1 MIPMLNTLYKKLTA
15 ILFVVLCLV
24 GALVFAL
31 VLYAT
36 DMYQQEVS
44 QRLNRDLAE
53 HILSE
58 NLMLKD
64 GQVDQQ
70 ALKQIIHML
79 MVINPS
85 IEVYLLD
92 TQGKILAFSAPQGKV
107 KRQYVNIEPV
117 KQFLSTPKRL
127 PYFGDDPREFGRKKI
142 FSAAPIS
149 SGKGI
154 EGYVYV
160 ILAGEAVDS
169 AAAMIKDSY
178 ILRYSLA
185 GLIASLLVA
194 MLFGLIMFSFTTRRI
209 SRLSNAMTAFLSGSD
224 NRQVTLYPHTDRIRD
239 EVDQLGANFNSMADR
254 IQQQMEA
261 LKQNDAKRRELIANV
276 SHDLRTPLTSLHGYI
291 ETLLMKESDLTEEE
305 RRDYLKTAA
314 NHSEQLNRLIDE
326 LFELAKLDS
335 VETLLNIE
343 PFSLAELAQDVAHSF
358 NLAAE
363 KNHITIKTEFGS
375 NVPFAYADIA
385 LIQRV
390 LENLIENAMRYTPK
404 GGEISISLSAKNEN
418 ILVSVSDT
426 GCGIKKEDV
435 PHIFDRF
442 YRVTKSRENGDFHS
456 GLGLAIV
463 KRILSLHGSDI
474 STDSEINKGTTFTFQ
489 LASYAAR

>member
-1 MIPMLNTLYKKLTA
+1 
-15 ILFVVLCLV
+15 
-24 GALVFAL
+24 
-31 VLYAT
+31 
-36 DMYQQEVS
+36 
-44 QRLNRDLAE
+44 
-53 HILSE
+53 
-58 NLMLKD
+58 
-64 GQVDQQ
+64 
-70 ALKQIIHML
+70 ML
-79 MVINPS
+79 MIINPS

-92 TQGKILAFSAPQGKV
+92 TQGKILAYSAPQGKV

-117 KQFLSTPKRL
+117 KQFLATPKRL
-127 PYFGDDPREFGRKKI
+127 PYFGDDPRDFGRKKI
-142 FSAAPIS
+142 FSAAPIG
-149 SGKGI
+149 SGKSV

-178 ILRYSLA
+178 ILRYSFA
-185 GLIASLLVA
+185 GLVASLVVA

-209 SRLSNAMTAFLSGSD
+209 TRLSNAMTAFLSSSD
-224 NRQVTLYPHTDRIRD
+224 DAQPSRYPATDIIRD

-254 IQQQMEA
+254 IQQQMEE

-291 ETLLMKESDLTEEE
+291 ETLLMKENDLTNAE

-314 NHSEQLNRLIDE
+314 NHSEQLNRLIGE

-358 NLAAE
+358 NLSAE
-363 KNHITIKTEFGS
+363 KHNITIKTKFGS
-375 NVPFAYADIA
+375 NVPFAYGDIA

-390 LENLIENAMRYTPK
+390 LENLIENAMRYTPQ
-404 GGEISISLSAKNEN
+404 GGEIAISLSAKNEN
-418 ILVSVSDT
+418 IVVGISDT

-474 STDSEINKGTTFTFQ
+474 SADSELNKGTTFTFQ
-489 LASYAAR
+489 LTASAAH

>member
-1 MIPMLNTLYKKLTA
+1 MFNTLYKKLTA
-15 ILFVVLCLV
+15 ILFGVLCLV
-24 GALVFAL
+24 GAVVFVL

-36 DMYQQEVS
+36 DMYQQEVT
-44 QRLNRDLAE
+44 QRLNKDLAKQ
-53 HILSE
+53 ILTE
-58 NLMLKD
+58 NLLLKD

-70 ALKQIIHML
+70 ALQQVIHML

-92 TQGKILAFSAPQGKV
+92 TEGKILAYSAPQGKV
-107 KRQYVNIEPV
+107 KRQYVNIKPV
-117 KQFLSTPKRL
+117 KQFVATSRRM
-127 PYFGDDPREFGRKKI
+127 PYFGDDPRDFQRKKI
-142 FSAAPIS
+142 FSAAPID
-149 SGKGI
+149 GENGI

-169 AAAMIKDSY
+169 AAAMIKESY

-185 GLIASLLVA
+185 GLVSSLIVA

-209 SRLSNAMTAFLSGSD
+209 TRLSNAMTAFVSGND
-224 NRQVTLYPHTDRIRD
+224 DRQPTRYPATTAVRD
-239 EVDQLGANFNSMADR
+239 EVDQLGLNFNRMADR
-254 IQQQMEA
+254 IEQQMDE

-291 ETLLMKESDLTEEE
+291 ETLLMKESQLSDDE

-314 NHSEQLNRLIDE
+314 NHSQQLNRLIGE

-358 NLAAE
+358 KLAAE
-363 KNHITIKTEFGS
+363 KNHITISTKFGS
-375 NVPFAYADIA
+375 NVPFAYGDIA

-390 LENLIENAMRYTPK
+390 LENLIENAMRHTPQ
-404 GGEISISLSAKNEN
+404 GGEIALSLSTKSDN
-418 ILVSVSDT
+418 IMVSISDT
-426 GCGIKKEDV
+426 GCGIQQEDV

-442 YRVTKSRENGDFHS
+442 YRATKSRENGDFHS

-463 KRILSLHGSDI
+463 KRIVSLHGSDI
-474 STDSEINKGTTFTFQ
+474 RADSEINKGTTFTFQ
-489 LASYAAR
+489 LATSARH

>member
-1 MIPMLNTLYKKLTA
+1 MLNTLYKKLTA
-15 ILFVVLCLV
+15 ILFLVLCLV
-24 GALVFAL
+24 GTLVFGL

-36 DMYQQEVS
+36 DMYQQEVT
-44 QRLNRDLAE
+44 QRLNKELAKQ
-53 HILSE
+53 ILSE
-58 NLMLKD
+58 NLLLQD

-70 ALKQIIHML
+70 ALQQIIHML

-92 TQGKILAFSAPQGKV
+92 TRGKILAYSAPQGKV
-107 KRQYVNIEPV
+107 KRQSVNIDTV
-117 KQFLSTPKRL
+117 KSFIATPRHL
-127 PYFGDDPREFGRKKI
+127 PFFGDDPRNLERKKI
-142 FSAAPIS
+142 FSAAPIN
-149 SGKGI
+149 GKQGV

-160 ILAGEAVDS
+160 ILASEAVDS
-169 AAAMIKDSY
+169 AAAMIKESY

-185 GLIASLLVA
+185 GLGGSLLVA
-194 MLFGLIMFSFTTRRI
+194 MLFGLILFSFTTRRI
-209 SRLSNAMTAFLSGSD
+209 SRLSSAMTAFLSNQDDRDSA
-224 NRQVTLYPHTDRIRD
+224 RYPAVARMRD
-239 EVDQLGANFNSMADR
+239 EVDRLGTNFNSMADR
-254 IQQQMEA
+254 IQQQMEE

-291 ETLLMKESDLTEEE
+291 ETLLMKDKDLTEEQ
-305 RRDYLKTAA
+305 RCDYLRTAA
-314 NHSEQLNRLIDE
+314 NHSEQLNHLIGE

-358 NLAAE
+358 KLSAE
-363 KNHITIKTEFGS
+363 KRHIRIKTDLS
-375 NVPFAYADIA
+375 SSVPFAYGDIA

-390 LENLIENAMRYTPK
+390 LENLIDNAMRYTPE
-404 GGEISISLSAKNEN
+404 GGEIALSLAAKNQN
-418 ILVSVSDT
+418 IIVKVTDT
-426 GCGIKKEDV
+426 GCGISKEDV

-442 YRVTKSRENGDFHS
+442 YRSSKSRENVDFHS

-474 STDSEINKGTTFTFQ
+474 RADSELNKGTTFTFH
-489 LASYAAR
+489 LTANTPH

>member
-1 MIPMLNTLYKKLTA
+1 MIMLDTLYKKLTA
-15 ILFVVLCLV
+15 ILFIVLCLV

-31 VLYAT
+31 VMYAT

-44 QRLNRDLAE
+44 QRLNKDLAE

-92 TQGKILAFSAPQGKV
+92 TQGKILAYSAPQGKV
-107 KRQYVNIEPV
+107 KRQYVNIETV
-117 KQFLSTPKRL
+117 KQFLATPKRL
-127 PYFGDDPREFGRKKI
+127 PFFGDDPRDFGRKKI

-169 AAAMIKDSY
+169 AAAMIKESY
-178 ILRYSLA
+178 ILRYSSA
-185 GLIASLLVA
+185 GLVASLVVA

-209 SRLSNAMTAFLSGSD
+209 TQLSNAMTAFLSSND
-224 NRQVTLYPHTDRIRD
+224 NKQASRYPATDTIRD

-254 IQQQMEA
+254 IQQQVEE

-291 ETLLMKESDLTEEE
+291 ETLLMKENNLTEAE

-314 NHSEQLNRLIDE
+314 NHSEQLNRLIGE

-358 NLAAE
+358 NLSAE
-363 KNHITIKTEFGS
+363 KNNITIKTKFGS
-375 NVPFAYADIA
+375 NVPFAYGDIA

-390 LENLIENAMRYTPK
+390 LENLIENAMRYTPQ
-404 GGEISISLSAKNEN
+404 GGEIAISLSAKNEN
-418 ILVSVSDT
+418 IVMSISDT

-442 YRVTKSRENGDFHS
+442 YRATKSREDGDFHS

-474 STDSEINKGTTFTFQ
+474 SADSELNKGTTFTFK
-489 LASYAAR
+489 LSASAAH

>member
-1 MIPMLNTLYKKLTA
+1 MLNTLYKKLTA
-15 ILFVVLCLV
+15 ILFIVLCLV
-24 GALVFAL
+24 GTLVFAL
-31 VLYAT
+31 VLYAS

-44 QRLNRDLAE
+44 QRLNKDLAKQ
-53 HILSE
+53 ILSE
-58 NLMLKD
+58 DLLLKD

-92 TQGKILAFSAPQGKV
+92 TQGKILAYSAPQGKV

-117 KQFLSTPKRL
+117 KQFLTAPKRL
-127 PYFGDDPREFGRKKI
+127 PSFGDDPREFGRKKI

-149 SGKGI
+149 SSDKGI

-160 ILAGEAVDS
+160 ILAGEALDS
-169 AAAMIKDSY
+169 AAAMIKNSY
-178 ILRYSLA
+178 ILRYSMA
-185 GLIASLLVA
+185 GLVASLVVA
-194 MLFGLIMFSFTTRRI
+194 MSFGLIMFSFTTRRI
-209 SRLSNAMTAFLSGSD
+209 TRLSNAMTAFLSRNEDTVLS
-224 NRQVTLYPHTDRIRD
+224 RYPATDKIRD

-254 IQQQMEA
+254 IQQQMEE

-291 ETLLMKESDLTEEE
+291 ETLLMKENNLTDAE

-314 NHSEQLNRLIDE
+314 NHSEQLNRLIGE

-358 NLAAE
+358 NLSAE
-363 KNHITIKTEFGS
+363 KSHITIKTEFGS
-375 NVPFAYADIA
+375 NVPFAYGDIA

-404 GGEISISLSAKNEN
+404 GGEISISLSARNEN
-418 ILVSVSDT
+418 IVVSISDT
-426 GCGIKKEDV
+426 GCGIKQEDV

-474 STDSEINKGTTFTFQ
+474 SADSEVNKGTTFTITFP
-489 LASYAAR
+489 LTAVEV

>member
-1 MIPMLNTLYKKLTA
+1 MLNTLYKKLTA
-15 ILFVVLCLV
+15 ILFIVLCLV
-24 GALVFAL
+24 GALEFAL

-44 QRLNRDLAE
+44 QRLNKDLAK

-58 NLMLKD
+58 NLLLKD
-64 GQVDQQ
+64 GKVDQQ

-92 TQGKILAFSAPQGKV
+92 TQGKILAYSAPQGKV

-117 KQFLSTPKRL
+117 KKFIATPKRL
-127 PYFGDDPREFGRKKI
+127 PYFGDDPRDFGRKKI
-142 FSAAPIS
+142 FSAAAIS
-149 SGKGI
+149 SG
-154 EGYVYV
+154 ENLHGYVYV
-160 ILAGEAVDS
+160 ILAGEALDS

-178 ILRYSLA
+178 ILRYSFA
-185 GLIASLLVA
+185 GLVASLLVA

-209 SRLSNAMTAFLSGSD
+209 TRLSNAMTAFLSNKDDKQAS
-224 NRQVTLYPHTDRIRD
+224 RYPTTDAIRD

-254 IQQQMEA
+254 IQQQMEE

-291 ETLLMKESDLTEEE
+291 ETLLMKENNLTAAE

-314 NHSEQLNRLIDE
+314 NHSEQLNRLIGE

-358 NLAAE
+358 NLSAE
-363 KNHITIKTEFGS
+363 KHNISIKTKFGS
-375 NVPFAYADIA
+375 NVPFAYGDIA

-390 LENLIENAMRYTPK
+390 LENLIENAMRYTPQ
-404 GGEISISLSAKNEN
+404 GGEIAISLSAKNEN
-418 ILVSVSDT
+418 IVVSISDT

-442 YRVTKSRENGDFHS
+442 YRATKSRENGDFHS

-474 STDSEINKGTTFTFQ
+474 SADSELNKGTTFTFQ
-489 LASYAAR
+489 LTATSAH

>member
-1 MIPMLNTLYKKLTA
+1 MLNTLYKKLSAT
-15 ILFVVLCLV
+15 LFAVLCVV
-24 GALVFAL
+24 GALMFVL

-36 DMYQQEVS
+36 DMYQQEVT
-44 QRLNRDLAE
+44 QRLNKELAA

-58 NLMLKD
+58 ELLLKD
-64 GQVDQQ
+64 GSVDQK

-92 TQGKILAFSAPQGKV
+92 QQGKILAYSAPQGKV
-107 KRQYVNIEPV
+107 KRQFVNIQPV
-117 KQFLSTPKRL
+117 KDFIASARRL
-127 PYFGDDPREFGRKKI
+127 PFFGDDPRNFDRKKI
-142 FSAAPIS
+142 FSAATIS
-149 SGKGI
+149 SEKGL

-160 ILAGEAVDS
+160 ILASEAFDS

-178 ILRYSLA
+178 IMRYSLMA
-185 GLIASLLVA
+185 LFASLLVA
-194 MLFGLIMFSFTTRRI
+194 MFFGLILFSVTTRRI
-209 SRLSNAMTAFLSGSD
+209 TRLSNTMTSFLSSD
-224 NRQVTLYPHTDRIRD
+224 TNLNNTRYPAPEIIRD
-239 EVDQLGANFNSMADR
+239 EVDQLGKNFNSMADR
-254 IQQQMEA
+254 IQQQLEE

-291 ETLLMKESDLTEEE
+291 ETLLMKEKDLTEEE

-314 NHSEQLNRLIDE
+314 NHSNQLNRLIGE

-343 PFSLAELAQDVAHSF
+343 PFSLAELAQDISHSF
-358 NLAAE
+358 KLSAE
-363 KNHITIKTEFGS
+363 KLNIKIKTELDS
-375 NVPFAYADIA
+375 SVPFAYGDIA

-390 LENLIENAMRYTPK
+390 LENLIDNALRHTPK
-404 GGEISISLSAKNEN
+404 GGEVSISLSAQKNN
-418 ILVSVSDT
+418 IVVKVSDT

-442 YRVTKSRENGDFHS
+442 YRSTKSRENVDFHS

-463 KRILSLHGSDI
+463 KRILALHGSDI
-474 STDSEINKGTTFTFQ
+474 SADSTIDQGTTFTFQ
-489 LASYAAR
+489 LATTAAH

>member
-1 MIPMLNTLYKKLTA
+1 MLNTLYKKLTA
-15 ILFVVLCLV
+15 ILFIVLCLV
-24 GALVFAL
+24 GALEFAL

-44 QRLNRDLAE
+44 QRLNKDLAKQ
-53 HILSE
+53 ILSE
-58 NLMLKD
+58 NLLLKN
-64 GQVDQQ
+64 GQVDQH

-92 TQGKILAFSAPQGKV
+92 TQGKILAYSAPQGKV

-117 KQFLSTPKRL
+117 KQFIATPKRL
-127 PYFGDDPREFGRKKI
+127 PYFGDDPRDFGRKKI

-149 SGKGI
+149 SGHSV

-178 ILRYSLA
+178 ILRYSFA
-185 GLIASLLVA
+185 GLVASLIVA

-209 SRLSNAMTAFLSGSD
+209 TRLSNAMTAFLSNTDDKHPS
-224 NRQVTLYPHTDRIRD
+224 RYPAADTIRD

-254 IQQQMEA
+254 IQQQMEE

-291 ETLLMKESDLTEEE
+291 ETLLMKENDLTEAE

-314 NHSEQLNRLIDE
+314 NHSEQLNRLIGE

-358 NLAAE
+358 NLSAE
-363 KNHITIKTEFGS
+363 KNHICIKTEFGS
-375 NVPFAYADIA
+375 NVPFAYGDIA

-404 GGEISISLSAKNEN
+404 GGEIAISLSAKNEN
-418 ILVSVSDT
+418 IVVSISDT

-474 STDSEINKGTTFTFQ
+474 SADSELNKGTTFTFQ
-489 LASYAAR
+489 LSASATH

>member
-1 MIPMLNTLYKKLTA
+1 MLNTLYKKLTA
-15 ILFVVLCLV
+15 ILFIVLCLV
-24 GALVFAL
+24 GSVVFAL

-36 DMYQQEVS
+36 DMYQQEVT
-44 QRLNRDLAE
+44 QRLNKDLATQ
-53 HILSE
+53 ILTE
-58 NLMLKD
+58 NLLLKD

-70 ALKQIIHML
+70 ALKQVIHML

-92 TQGKILAFSAPQGKV
+92 TQGKILAYSAPQGKV
-107 KRQYVNIEPV
+107 KRQFVNIEPV
-117 KQFLSTPKRL
+117 KQFVTTPKRL
-127 PYFGDDPREFGRKKI
+127 PYFGDDPRDFDREKI
-142 FSAAPIS
+142 FSAAAIT
-149 SGKGI
+149 GDKGVA
-154 EGYVYV
+154 GYVYV

-169 AAAMIKDSY
+169 AAAMIKESY

-185 GLIASLLVA
+185 GLVSSLVIA

-209 SRLSNAMTAFLSGSD
+209 TRLSNAMTAFVAGND
-224 NRQVTLYPHTDRIRD
+224 DPQPNRYPATPVIRD
-239 EVDQLGANFNSMADR
+239 EVDQLGSNFNRMAER
-254 IQQQMEA
+254 IEQQMNE

-291 ETLLMKESDLTEEE
+291 ETLLMKESQLSEEE

-314 NHSEQLNRLIDE
+314 NHSQQLSRLIDE

-358 NLAAE
+358 KLAAD
-363 KNHITIKTEFGS
+363 KNHITLKTEFGS
-375 NVPFAYADIA
+375 NVPFAYGDIA

-390 LENLIENAMRYTPK
+390 LENLIENAMRHTPQ
-404 GGEISISLSAKNEN
+404 GGEISLSLSAKNEN
-418 ILVSVSDT
+418 IIVSISDT

-442 YRVTKSRENGDFHS
+442 YRATKSRENGDFHS

-463 KRILSLHGSDI
+463 KRIVSLHGSDI
-474 STDSEINKGTTFTFQ
+474 QADSELDKGTTFTFQ
-489 LASYAAR
+489 LATSTRH

>member
-1 MIPMLNTLYKKLTA
+1 MFNTLYKKLTA
-15 ILFVVLCLV
+15 ILFGVLCLV
-24 GALVFAL
+24 GAVVFVL

-36 DMYQQEVS
+36 DMYQQEVT
-44 QRLNRDLAE
+44 QRLNKDLAKQ
-53 HILSE
+53 ILSE
-58 NLMLKD
+58 NLLLKD

-70 ALKQIIHML
+70 ALKQVIHML

-92 TQGKILAFSAPQGKV
+92 TEGKILAYSAPQGKV
-107 KRQYVNIEPV
+107 KRQYVNIKPV
-117 KQFLSTPKRL
+117 QRFVATTKRM
-127 PYFGDDPREFGRKKI
+127 PYFGDDPRDFHRKKI
-142 FSAAPIS
+142 FSAAPID
-149 SGKGI
+149 GENGI

-169 AAAMIKDSY
+169 AASMIKESY
-178 ILRYSLA
+178 IVRYSLA
-185 GLIASLLVA
+185 GLVSSLIVA

-209 SRLSNAMTAFLSGSD
+209 TWLSNAMTAFVSGND
-224 NRQVTLYPHTDRIRD
+224 DKQPTRYPANPAVQD
-239 EVDQLGANFNSMADR
+239 EVDQLGVNFNRMADR
-254 IQQQMEA
+254 IEQQMDE

-291 ETLLMKESDLTEEE
+291 ETLLMKESQLSDDE

-314 NHSEQLNRLIDE
+314 NHSQQLNRLIGE

-358 NLAAE
+358 KLAAE
-363 KNHITIKTEFGS
+363 KNHITIKTQFGS
-375 NVPFAYADIA
+375 NVPFAYGDIA

-390 LENLIENAMRYTPK
+390 LENLIENAMRHTPQ
-404 GGEISISLSAKNEN
+404 GGEIALSLSTKSDN
-418 ILVSVSDT
+418 IMVSISDT
-426 GCGIKKEDV
+426 GYGIQQEDV

-442 YRVTKSRENGDFHS
+442 YRASKSRENGDFHS

-474 STDSEINKGTTFTFQ
+474 RADSEINKGTTFTFQ
-489 LASYAAR
+489 LATSARH

>member
-1 MIPMLNTLYKKLTA
+1 MLNTLYKKLTA
-15 ILFVVLCLV
+15 ILFIVLCLV

-44 QRLNRDLAE
+44 QRLNKDLAE

-92 TQGKILAFSAPQGKV
+92 TQGKILAYSAPQGKV

-117 KQFLSTPKRL
+117 KQFVATPKRL
-127 PYFGDDPREFGRKKI
+127 PYFGDDPRNFGRKKI
-142 FSAAPIS
+142 FSAAPINS
-149 SGKGI
+149 AKGV

-185 GLIASLLVA
+185 GLVASLFVA

-209 SRLSNAMTAFLSGSD
+209 TRLSNAMTAFLSNNALSSKD
-224 NRQVTLYPHTDRIRD
+224 DKQASRYPATNTIRD

-254 IQQQMEA
+254 IQQQMEE

-291 ETLLMKESDLTEEE
+291 ETLLMKENHLTEDE

-314 NHSEQLNRLIDE
+314 NHSEQLNRLIGE

-358 NLAAE
+358 KLTAE
-363 KNHITIKTEFGS
+363 KNNITVKTKLGS
-375 NVPFAYADIA
+375 NVPFAFGDIA

-390 LENLIENAMRYTPK
+390 LENLIENAMRYTPQ
-404 GGEISISLSAKNEN
+404 GGEIAISLSAKNEM
-418 ILVSVSDT
+418 
-426 GCGIKKEDV
+426 
-435 PHIFDRF
+435 
-442 YRVTKSRENGDFHS
+442 
-456 GLGLAIV
+456 AISPPWGV
-463 KRILSLHGSDI
+463 
-474 STDSEINKGTTFTFQ
+474 
-489 LASYAAR
+489 